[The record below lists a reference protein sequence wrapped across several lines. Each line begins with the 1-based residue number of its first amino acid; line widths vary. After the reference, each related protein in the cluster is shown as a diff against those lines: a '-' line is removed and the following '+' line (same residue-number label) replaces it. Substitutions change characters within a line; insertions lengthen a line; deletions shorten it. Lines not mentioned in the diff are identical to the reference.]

1 MSNCEKYKTLLMGLL
16 DGELTVEETQDVN
29 QHLTRCQ
36 ACRDEYEALVGT
48 GQQIEKVT
56 FIEPTEEE
64 LNRLWKA
71 PYSRWTK
78 NSGLF
83 LVLIGWITLVV
94 YAVVEALRD
103 SQEPLFSRLAV
114 AAVIIGFIV
123 LLFNVVRERLVT
135 YKKDPY
141 KEVKR

>member
-16 DGELTVEETQDVN
+16 DGELTAEETQDVN

-36 ACRDEYEALVGT
+36 GCRDEYEALEST
-48 GQQIEKVT
+48 GKQIGKVT
-56 FIEPTEEE
+56 FVEPTEEE

-83 LVLIGWITLVV
+83 LVLIGWITLVI

-114 AAVIIGFIV
+114 AAVIIGFVV
-123 LLFNVVRERLVT
+123 LLFNVIRERMVT
-135 YKKDPY
+135 YKIDPY
-141 KEVKR
+141 KEVKQ